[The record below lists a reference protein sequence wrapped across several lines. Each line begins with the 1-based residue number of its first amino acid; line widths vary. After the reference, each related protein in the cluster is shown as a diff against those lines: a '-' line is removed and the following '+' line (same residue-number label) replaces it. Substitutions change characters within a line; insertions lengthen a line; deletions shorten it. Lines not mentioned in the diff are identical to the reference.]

1 MDELCSKV
9 ENLQL
14 NKGLLGSRSS
24 FNNSGVEEKED
35 IEEQCVND
43 CTNIQ
48 EKDSAIAKKT
58 YHNNWKKKLS
68 GFKSATG

>member
-48 EKDSAIAKKT
+48 
-58 YHNNWKKKLS
+58 
-68 GFKSATG
+68 